1 MAISPKFLDK
11 PLFFAAAWCVGRS
24 ELKQHDFD
32 LLCNC
37 GAPSKECCCFSS
49 SSNDFSPMVPAA
61 TSGPWRV
68 WWDSLLSALNPLS
81 GQGSYKFC
89 APRIQRLLE
98 QKPGFGSRINFFS
111 QAEQEN
117 NHKTMFDFTGQ
128 LVNNL
133 TAISSYG
140 YISYYFIC
148 QLYLANC
155 SFSLKVILG
164 K

>member
-1 MAISPKFLDK
+1 
-11 PLFFAAAWCVGRS
+11 
-24 ELKQHDFD
+24 
-32 LLCNC
+32 
-37 GAPSKECCCFSS
+37 
-49 SSNDFSPMVPAA
+49 
-61 TSGPWRV
+61 
-68 WWDSLLSALNPLS
+68 
-81 GQGSYKFC
+81 
-89 APRIQRLLE
+89 
-98 QKPGFGSRINFFS
+98 
-111 QAEQEN
+111 
-117 NHKTMFDFTGQ
+117 MFDFTGQ